1 MEDVLNLISEVG
13 VPIAGALVMG
23 VFIFLIMKKLFSGL
37 IDDINQIKMFSKM
50 LITRVKTMNNDM
62 IRIDASVSA
71 ALGLTPDLDRM
82 SRAENFVEDGSIDVR
97 RD

>member
-1 MEDVLNLISEVG
+1 
-13 VPIAGALVMG
+13 
-23 VFIFLIMKKLFSGL
+23 MKKEEKFFVKAFSP
-37 IDDINQIKMFSKM
+37 IQIKMFSTM
-50 LITRVKTMNNDM
+50 LITRVRAMNNDM